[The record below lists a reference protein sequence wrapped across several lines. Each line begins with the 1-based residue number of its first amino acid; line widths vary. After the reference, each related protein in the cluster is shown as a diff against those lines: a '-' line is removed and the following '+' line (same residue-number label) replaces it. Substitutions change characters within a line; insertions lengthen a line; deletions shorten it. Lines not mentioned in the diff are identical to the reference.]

1 MKPTAAIDTSV
12 LIAAHLESD
21 QNHEACLRLWQRG
34 RLAIYSHGLS
44 EAFSTLTGGR
54 IEPRIPASLVAEL
67 MTRSVLPKVTTLT
80 LPADALAAAFIQ
92 AETRGVRGGA
102 IFDLLHLM
110 AANHAGLK
118 RIYTLDDRDFKAF
131 HRPGDAEILSP

>member
-1 MKPTAAIDTSV
+1 
-12 LIAAHLESD
+12 
-21 QNHEACLRLWQRG
+21 
-34 RLAIYSHGLS
+34 
-44 EAFSTLTGGR
+44 
-54 IEPRIPASLVAEL
+54 
-67 MTRSVLPKVTTLT
+67 MTRSVLPIVTTLI
-80 LPADALAAAFIQ
+80 LPADALAAAFAQ

-118 RIYTLDDRDFKAF
+118 RIYTLDVRDFKAL